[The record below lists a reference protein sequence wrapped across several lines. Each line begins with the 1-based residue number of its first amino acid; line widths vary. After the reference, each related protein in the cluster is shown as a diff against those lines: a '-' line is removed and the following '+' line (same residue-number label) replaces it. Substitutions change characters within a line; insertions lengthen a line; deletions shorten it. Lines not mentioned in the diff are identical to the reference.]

1 MPLRPSPPRTGLLT
15 VCALVGFC
23 FSLLCGVAPTF
34 AAPASQ
40 SATPTTSK
48 TSTAAAPQK
57 TQADKVRLTFGEWK
71 DVKAYVAQ
79 QKGKVV
85 VVDVW
90 STSCL
95 PCMREFPNLLKLKKE
110 YGDRIVCVSLNVDYA
125 GIKSKPPTYYEPKV
139 RRFLGRYPGECRH
152 FMSTVDAIEV
162 FDELKINSIP
172 VAYVY
177 GADGKLARRF
187 DDKLLEPGEEDAFT
201 YEKDINPFVA
211 ELLK

>member
-1 MPLRPSPPRTGLLT
+1 MKNSALLT
-15 VCALVGFC
+15 AICLMVC
-23 FSLLCGVAPTF
+23 SNLLPG
-34 AAPASQ
+34 
-40 SATPTTSK
+40 TTSK
-48 TSTAAAPQK
+48 LVAGVTAVPAQTTPE
-57 TQADKVRLTFGEWK
+57 KVKLTPAQWK
-71 DVKAYVAQ
+71 DVKAFVGS

-95 PCMREFPNLLKLKKE
+95 PCMREFPNLLKLKQK
-110 YGDRIVCVSLNVDYA
+110 YGDKLVCVSLNVDYA

-139 RRFLGRYPGECRH
+139 RKFLSRNPGDCKH
-152 FMSTVDAIEV
+152 FMSTVDAFDV
-162 FDELKINSIP
+162 FEELKVNSIP
-172 VAYVY
+172 VAFVY
-177 GADGKLARRF
+177 GKDGKLAKRF